1 MRDELKY
8 PRAYALMKVPK
19 QKSDEGFYIVSPCY
33 IVKEL
38 LIHMA
43 DSRNEKGYNV
53 DINKAI
59 TLGYLHD
66 IGKYNGESHGHV
78 MRGYNYLKDKGY
90 DEEYCN
96 ICLTHSYLNN
106 DIVCTAGG
114 VPNPKDN
121 LFLTEFIKKHNY
133 TIEEKIINICDLMCP
148 QGGKVY
154 TIDKR
159 LIDIMIRRG
168 AYSNTQYHIKET
180 YKLKAYFDNLLGYN
194 LYDLFP
200 EIKENL

>member
-1 MRDELKY
+1 MKITSIEAKKTLEYYRKKTESDTWIDHCLCVGDSAGKI
-8 PRAYALMKVPK
+8 ANAL
-19 QKSDEGFYIVSPCY
+19 
-33 IVKEL
+33 
-38 LIHMA
+38 
-43 DSRNEKGYNV
+43 NEKGYNV
-53 DINKAI
+53 DIDKVI

-66 IGKYNGESHGHV
+66 IGKYNGESHEHV

-90 DEEYCN
+90 DEEYCD

-106 DIVCTAGG
+106 DIICTAGG

-121 LFLTEFIKKHNY
+121 LFLTEFIKNHNY

-148 QGGKVY
+148 QGGKIY